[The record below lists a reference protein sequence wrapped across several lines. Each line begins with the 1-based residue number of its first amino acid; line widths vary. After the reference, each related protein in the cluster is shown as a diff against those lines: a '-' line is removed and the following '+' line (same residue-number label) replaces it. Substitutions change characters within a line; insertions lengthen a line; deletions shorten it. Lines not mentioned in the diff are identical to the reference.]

1 MPNIYP
7 NYIGERFGNLT
18 VIEKLGCKN
27 GHKTMVRCRCDCGN
41 IKDVWIEHLK
51 SGHTKSCGC
60 YRKQYVSD
68 KNTTHNLRYTRLY
81 RIWLGMKARCYC
93 KSQKGYK
100 YYGGKGIEICEDWKN
115 DFLKFYNW
123 AMQNGYSDSLTIDR
137 IDSDKNYEP
146 SNCRWVTYYE
156 QEHNKKRYKNASC

>member
-1 MPNIYP
+1 
-7 NYIGERFGNLT
+7 
-18 VIEKLGCKN
+18 
-27 GHKTMVRCRCDCGN
+27 
-41 IKDVWIEHLK
+41 
-51 SGHTKSCGC
+51 
-60 YRKQYVSD
+60 
-68 KNTTHNLRYTRLY
+68 
-81 RIWLGMKARCYC
+81 MKARCYC

>member
-1 MPNIYP
+1 MVAV
-7 NYIGERFGNLT
+7 GDKFGKLT
-18 VIEKLGCKN
+18 VLGVVENTGTGRKW
-27 GHKTMVRCRCDCGN
+27 RCRCDCGN

-68 KNTTHNLRYTRLY
+68 KNTTHNLRYTKLY

-100 YYGGKGIEICEDWKN
+100 YYGGKGIKVCEDWKN

-123 AMQNGYSDSLTIDR
+123 AIQNGYSDSLTIDR

-146 SNCRWVTYYE
+146 SNCRWATYYE
-156 QEHNKKRYKNASC
+156 QEHNKKRHKNASC